1 MVAATSQVI
10 LMDMI
15 PFLTVLSFA
24 MLGCTMFF
32 AIYLPSSL
40 ESRSDNIHGLFRTFV
55 TVYHMTLGTGQGI
68 DTETA
73 SALTVAVVTVFTSF
87 VVVVL

>member
-1 MVAATSQVI
+1 M
-10 LMDMI
+10 MDMI

-32 AIYLPSSL
+32 AIYLPSSP
-40 ESRSDNIHGLFRTFV
+40 ESSSDSNHGLFRTIV
-55 TVYHMTLGTGQGI
+55 TVYHMTLGIGSGI
-68 DTETA
+68 DYETA
-73 SALTVAVVTVFTSF
+73 SALTVTVLTVFTSF